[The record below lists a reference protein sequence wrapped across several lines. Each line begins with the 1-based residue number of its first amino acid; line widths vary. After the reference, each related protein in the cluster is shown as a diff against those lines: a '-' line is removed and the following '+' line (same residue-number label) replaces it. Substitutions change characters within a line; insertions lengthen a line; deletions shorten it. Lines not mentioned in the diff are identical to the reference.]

1 MLYGSVLPQK
11 SRMMNNPFKKPETYT
26 ISIKSFLDAAFTD
39 NRIPNNA
46 FIDKGRT
53 GIGGTTMELE
63 ALRPSIIVMN
73 RVTAIIEK
81 GKKMNTDAGC
91 MVVLPVYEDHNSK
104 DYIKAYLQSDVPDKK
119 ILVTPE
125 SFDKVMAA
133 AEELGMTKEITETY
147 FLLVDE
153 QHSFIIESYR
163 ENILKVF
170 DYFWNF
176 KNKAL
181 ISATP
186 IIPSDPR
193 FQELDYHNIMFHE
206 RTLNTVTLVDSK
218 SPTATLRYIISNR
231 EYSDCNLHIF
241 YNSVTGIAETVNAMG
256 LSDCNIF
263 CAENERNKDKLGEA
277 ERFFN
282 ANLPSKDEKYKKVNF
297 YTSKYLESW
306 DMEDKEKTVFVM
318 VTDIHHKHTLLTV
331 REQLVQ
337 CIGRLRNTEQ
347 LQQIIH
353 VTNHRSVANIE
364 EYDKIHGHFS
374 HLFQNVIKGVNAFLE
389 LGMAQ
394 TDFIKRFVGSFAV
407 WINGGRYRFDP
418 NKCDQVIHGL
428 YSNQIYN
435 HIRYIEREW
444 RNTLYEP
451 IPVSHEIN
459 VGDLNRVNITNGRT
473 AKARFEQRIAKIHA
487 AKQDFDKDMFH
498 FGTTEWEKY
507 QELYPDECRIYE
519 TLGIDN
525 IRVLG
530 YSQSNIKKA
539 MILASAAQTEEKL
552 MMLVNDAFS
561 VSQFYSNIEIKAV
574 LQRLY
579 DELDIKDVG
588 RNQRLIKRTATATH
602 IRNWFEVSQTSRK
615 NAAGKNESG
624 FIITGKKPMLT
635 LMENQL

>member
-11 SRMMNNPFKKPETYT
+11 NKIMNNPFKKTETYT
-26 ISIKSFLDAAFTD
+26 ISIKNFLDAAFK
-39 NRIPNNA
+39 NKRIPNNA

-63 ALRPSIIVMN
+63 PLRPSIISMN

-81 GKKMNTDAGC
+81 ARKMNEKAGRT
-91 MVVLPVYEDHNSK
+91 VVLPVYEDHNSK
-104 DYIKAYLQSDVPDKK
+104 EYIKEYLQSDVPNKK
-119 ILVTPE
+119 ILTTPE

-153 QHSFIIESYR
+153 QHSFYIESYR
-163 ENILKVF
+163 DNILKVF
-170 DYFWNF
+170 DYFWSF

-186 IIPSDPR
+186 IIPSDSR
-193 FQELDYHNIMFHE
+193 FHELDYHKIMFHE

-231 EYSDCNLHIF
+231 EYNDCNLHIF
-241 YNSVTGIAETVNAMG
+241 YNSVTGIAETVNVMG

-263 CAENERNKDKLGEA
+263 CAENERNKDKLGDA

-306 DMEDKEKTVFVM
+306 DMEDKKKTVFIM
-318 VTDIHHKHTLLTV
+318 VTDIHQKHTLLTV

-353 VTNHRSVANIE
+353 VTNHRNVSKIV
-364 EYDKIHGHFS
+364 EYDKLQENFS
-374 HLFQNVIKGVNAFLE
+374 RLFWNAINGVNAFLE

-394 TDFIKRFVGSFAV
+394 TDFTKRFLGKFAV
-407 WINGGRYRFDP
+407 WVRGGKYRFDHD
-418 NKCDQVIHGL
+418 KCDQVIHEL
-428 YSNQIYN
+428 YSKQMYN

-444 RNTLYEP
+444 RDTLYEP
-451 IPVSHEIN
+451 ILVSHEIN
-459 VGDLNRVNITNGRT
+459 VAELNKENAIKGPT
-473 AKARFEQRIAKIHA
+473 AKAKLEQKIAKIHS
-487 AKQDFDKDMFH
+487 AKLDFDKDMFH
-498 FGTTEWEKY
+498 FGTTEWEKS

-525 IRVLG
+525 IRALG
-530 YSQSNIKKA
+530 YSQSKINKA

-561 VSQFYSNIEIKAV
+561 VSQFYTNSEIKTV
-574 LQRLY
+574 LQKFY

-588 RNQRLIKRTATATH
+588 TGQRLIKRIATATH
-602 IRNWFEVSQTSRK
+602 IKNWFEVSQTSRR
-615 NAAGKNESG
+615 NTDGKSESG
-624 FIITGKKPMLT
+624 FIVTGKKAMLS
-635 LMENQL
+635 LMEN